1 MRTKLLGI
9 LAFAALVLILSAVFF
24 WKPDA
29 EELPS
34 DRVVQPRV
42 GDIVSGVLAIG
53 RIEPRT
59 RIEVKSKANGLI
71 RKLYVDVN
79 DPVHKGQVIA
89 ELDKDILVAGV
100 AEAEGKLEQ
109 AIADRDLAEAEL
121 ASLELERDDPELSFA
136 ERNWD
141 RVDQLHS
148 DGVLSVDERDL
159 AKERLDKA
167 HYTLRVLEAR
177 IRVARA
183 RLATAEAKVK
193 EVRAVSDL
201 AHQELDEATILSPID
216 GVVLYRYLEEGD
228 AVSSIRVAGGNAS
241 VVMTLGD
248 LSEVYV
254 EGEVDEV
261 DVGRMLTAEHGPEGL
276 LARITVES
284 YKSRSFPGRVLRVT
298 PLGLED
304 SNGIVTFEVRIT
316 IENPEQL
323 LLANMTANSLIVL
336 EERRNV
342 LLLSQGAL
350 VSEGGRRFALV
361 VDPKTGQRE
370 RRPVSVGL
378 SDGTQV
384 EVTDGLGESER
395 VLIP

>member
-159 AKERLDKA
+159 AKR
-167 HYTLRVLEAR
+167 
-177 IRVARA
+177 
-183 RLATAEAKVK
+183 
-193 EVRAVSDL
+193 
-201 AHQELDEATILSPID
+201 
-216 GVVLYRYLEEGD
+216 
-228 AVSSIRVAGGNAS
+228 
-241 VVMTLGD
+241 
-248 LSEVYV
+248 
-254 EGEVDEV
+254 
-261 DVGRMLTAEHGPEGL
+261 
-276 LARITVES
+276 
-284 YKSRSFPGRVLRVT
+284 
-298 PLGLED
+298 D
-304 SNGIVTFEVRIT
+304 STRPT
-316 IENPEQL
+316 
-323 LLANMTANSLIVL
+323 T
-336 EERRNV
+336 
-342 LLLSQGAL
+342 
-350 VSEGGRRFALV
+350 RFASSRRGSASRAP
-361 VDPKTGQRE
+361 DSPPPK
-370 RRPVSVGL
+370 RR
-378 SDGTQV
+378 
-384 EVTDGLGESER
+384 
-395 VLIP
+395 

>member
-1 MRTKLLGI
+1 M
-9 LAFAALVLILSAVFF
+9 
-24 WKPDA
+24 
-29 EELPS
+29 
-34 DRVVQPRV
+34 
-42 GDIVSGVLAIG
+42 
-53 RIEPRT
+53 
-59 RIEVKSKANGLI
+59 
-71 RKLYVDVN
+71 
-79 DPVHKGQVIA
+79 
-89 ELDKDILVAGV
+89 
-100 AEAEGKLEQ
+100 
-109 AIADRDLAEAEL
+109 
-121 ASLELERDDPELSFA
+121 
-136 ERNWD
+136 
-141 RVDQLHS
+141 
-148 DGVLSVDERDL
+148 
-159 AKERLDKA
+159 
-167 HYTLRVLEAR
+167 
-177 IRVARA
+177 
-183 RLATAEAKVK
+183 K